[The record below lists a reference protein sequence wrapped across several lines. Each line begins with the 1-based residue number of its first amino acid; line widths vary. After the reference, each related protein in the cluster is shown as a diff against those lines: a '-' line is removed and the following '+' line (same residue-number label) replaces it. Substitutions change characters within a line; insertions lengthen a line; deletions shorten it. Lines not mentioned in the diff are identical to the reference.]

1 MHRVF
6 ITGVGVVSC
15 VGTDRDS
22 YWDALTA
29 GRCGLTELTVHDT
42 TDLPVTIGGE
52 IRDIDVDQINLNDR
66 VNAKRMDRASQFA
79 VWGANQ
85 ACADAGLE
93 PSSMGTRCGVIL
105 GAGLSGLATL
115 QTQTEKLLDRGPARV
130 SPFTIP
136 MLMPNAAPANVGMAL
151 GINGPCYTVSSA
163 CSSSGHAMINA
174 FEALRSGQM
183 DAVVT
188 GGTESSMTRLG
199 IAAFCKMGAMSTRY
213 NDQPTR
219 SVRPFEADRA
229 GLIMSEGSGVM
240 VFETEEAMNR
250 RGAKPYAEVLGY
262 GSTSDS
268 HNIVAPDPEAVQATT
283 AIRDALQSAN
293 VAPTDIANSTYV
305 NAHGTATEFND
316 LMETAAL
323 KNVFGDTASA
333 LQISSTKSTI
343 GHAIG
348 AACGMEMIACVMAL
362 RTGVL
367 PPTINYETP
376 DLRCDLDYVPN
387 EPREADVRYVINNTF
402 GFGGHNVSLLIG
414 AVDVQVTQGL
424 SLNRCRQSDPVER
437 PDAEATPGGDPTLR
451 HDGDRQ

>member
-29 GRCGLTELTVHDT
+29 GRCGLDQLTVHDT

-52 IRDIDVDQINLNDR
+52 IREIDTAQINLNDR

-79 VWGANQ
+79 VWGASQ
-85 ACADAGLE
+85 AVRDAGID
-93 PSSMGTRCGVIL
+93 PATMGTRCSVIL
-105 GAGLSGLATL
+105 GAGLSGLSTL
-115 QTQTEKLLDRGPARV
+115 QTQTEKLIDRGPRRV

-151 GINGPCYTVSSA
+151 GVHGPCYTISSA

-174 FEALRSGQM
+174 FEALRSGQV

-199 IAAFCKMGAMSTRY
+199 IAAFCKMGAMSTKY
-213 NDQPTR
+213 NETPKR
-219 SVRPFEADRA
+219 SVRPFDVDRV
-229 GLIMSEGSGVM
+229 GLIMSEGAGVLI
-240 VFETEEAMNR
+240 FETEEAMTK
-250 RGAKPYAEVLGY
+250 RGATPYAEVIGY

-268 HNIVAPDPEAVQATT
+268 HNIVAPDPEATQAAA
-283 AIRDALQSAN
+283 AIRAAIEPTRL
-293 VAPTDIANSTYV
+293 APDEMAAVTYV
-305 NAHGTATEFND
+305 NAHGTGTEFND

-323 KNVFGDTASA
+323 KQVFGDRASQ
-333 LQISSTKSTI
+333 LQISSTKSTV

-348 AACGMEMIACVMAL
+348 AACGLEMIACAMAL

-376 DLRCDLDYVPN
+376 DPRCDLDYIPN
-387 EPREADVRYVINNTF
+387 ESRKADVRFALNNTF
-402 GFGGHNVSLLIG
+402 GFGGHNVSLAL
-414 AVDVQVTQGL
+414 AKA
-424 SLNRCRQSDPVER
+424 P
-437 PDAEATPGGDPTLR
+437 
-451 HDGDRQ
+451 

>member
-1 MHRVF
+1 MQRVF

-22 YWDALTA
+22 YWEALTA

-52 IRDIDVDQINLNDR
+52 IRAIDVDQVNLNDR
-66 VNAKRMDRASQFA
+66 VSAKRMDRASQFA
-79 VWGANQ
+79 VWSASQ
-85 ACADAGLE
+85 ACTDAGLI
-93 PSSMGTRCGVIL
+93 PGTMGTRCGVIL

-115 QTQTEKLLDRGPARV
+115 QTQTEKLLNRGPARV

-151 GINGPCYTVSSA
+151 GVNGPCYTVSSA

-174 FEALRSGQM
+174 FESLRNGQM
-183 DAVVT
+183 DAVIT

-213 NDQPTR
+213 NDQPAR

-229 GLIMSEGSGVM
+229 GLIMSEGSGALI
-240 VFETEEAMNR
+240 FETEGSMNSR
-250 RGAKPYAEVLGY
+250 NAEPYVEVLGY

-268 HNIVAPDPEAVQATT
+268 YNIVAPDPEATQATA
-283 AIRDALQSAN
+283 AIQQAIESAN
-293 VAPTDIANSTYV
+293 LSPADIAASTYI

-323 KNVFGDTASA
+323 KNVFGEAASA

-348 AACGMEMIACVMAL
+348 AACGMEMIACTMAL
-362 RTGVL
+362 RTGTL
-367 PPTINYETP
+367 PPTINYDTP
-376 DLRCDLDYVPN
+376 DPRCDLDYVPN
-387 EPREADVRYVINNTF
+387 ESRDSDIRFAINNTF

-414 AVDVQVTQGL
+414 N
-424 SLNRCRQSDPVER
+424 SS
-437 PDAEATPGGDPTLR
+437 
-451 HDGDRQ
+451 

>member
-22 YWDALTA
+22 YWEALTA
-29 GRCGLTELTVHDT
+29 GRCGLSELTVHDT

-52 IRDIDVDQINLNDR
+52 IREIDVDQVNLNDR
-66 VNAKRMDRASQFA
+66 VSAKRMDRASQFA

-85 ACADAGLE
+85 ACRDAGLE

-115 QTQTEKLLDRGPARV
+115 QTQTEKLLNRGPARV

-136 MLMPNAAPANVGMAL
+136 MLMPNAAPANVGMAF
-151 GINGPCYTVSSA
+151 GINGPCYTISSA

-174 FEALRSGQM
+174 IDALRNGQM
-183 DAVVT
+183 DAVIT

-199 IAAFCKMGAMSTRY
+199 IAAFCKMGAMNTRY

-229 GLIMSEGSGVM
+229 GLIMSEGAGVL

-250 RGAKPYAEVLGY
+250 RGVQPYAEVVGY

-268 HNIVAPDPEAVQATT
+268 HNIVAPDPEAVQATA
-283 AIRDALQSAN
+283 AIRDAIESAN
-293 VAPTDIANSTYV
+293 LTSRDIAAETYV

-323 KNVFGDTASA
+323 KHVFGDDATK
-333 LQISSTKSTI
+333 LQVSSTKSTV

-348 AACGMEMIACVMAL
+348 AACGLEMIACAMAL
-362 RTGVL
+362 RTGIL
-367 PPTINYETP
+367 PPTINHDTP
-376 DLRCDLDYVPN
+376 DPRCDLDYIPN
-387 EPREADVRYVINNTF
+387 ESRQSDVRFAINNTF
-402 GFGGHNVSLLIG
+402 GFGGHNVSLMLKK
-414 AVDVQVTQGL
+414 A
-424 SLNRCRQSDPVER
+424 
-437 PDAEATPGGDPTLR
+437 
-451 HDGDRQ
+451 

>member
-22 YWDALTA
+22 YWGALTT

-52 IRDIDVDQINLNDR
+52 IREIDLDQINLNDR
-66 VNAKRMDRASQFA
+66 VSAKRMDRASQFA

-85 ACADAGLE
+85 ACCDAGLE

-105 GAGLSGLATL
+105 GAGLSGLSTL
-115 QTQTEKLLDRGPARV
+115 QTQTEKLLNRGPARV

-151 GINGPCYTVSSA
+151 DINGPCYTVSSA

-174 FEALRSGQM
+174 IEALRNGQM
-183 DAVVT
+183 DAVIT

-213 NDQPTR
+213 NDEPTR
-219 SVRPFEADRA
+219 SVRPFEANRV
-229 GLIMSEGSGVM
+229 GLIMSEGAGVL
-240 VFETEEAMNR
+240 VFETEEAMSR
-250 RGAKPYAEVLGY
+250 RGVQPYAEVVGY

-268 HNIVAPDPEAVQATT
+268 HNIVAPDPEAVQATA
-283 AIRDALQSAN
+283 AIRNAIESAN
-293 VAPTDIANSTYV
+293 LSVKDIAAETYV

-323 KNVFGDTASA
+323 RNVFGDDATK

-348 AACGMEMIACVMAL
+348 AACGLEMIACSMAL
-362 RTGVL
+362 RTGIL

-376 DLRCDLDYVPN
+376 DPRCDLDYIPN
-387 EPREADVRYVINNTF
+387 ESRLSDVRFAINNTF
-402 GFGGHNVSLLIG
+402 GFGGHNVSVML
-414 AVDVQVTQGL
+414 A
-424 SLNRCRQSDPVER
+424 R
-437 PDAEATPGGDPTLR
+437 A
-451 HDGDRQ
+451 